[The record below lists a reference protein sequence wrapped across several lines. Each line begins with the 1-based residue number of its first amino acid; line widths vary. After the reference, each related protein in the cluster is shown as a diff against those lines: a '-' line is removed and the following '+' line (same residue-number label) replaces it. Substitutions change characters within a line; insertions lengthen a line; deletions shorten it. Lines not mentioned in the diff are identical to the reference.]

1 LIRTAIARRDITP
14 AESIP
19 LFGYGDRTHDS
30 TGVHDPLSLYAWWIE
45 PAQGAPFA
53 WVVLDLCVLG
63 LESART
69 LAREAAARAGLREL
83 SQDRLLLSTTHTH
96 SGPDT
101 LQIVSDERPWARRY
115 HELLVGRIADA
126 LVEAHTRAVPCTLEV
141 RTAAGSLGVN
151 RRDPKKPVDTRIV
164 MLSLRD
170 EAARL
175 RGIVLHYSCHL
186 TVLGVDN
193 YLVSADWA
201 GPVRSSLE
209 KELGVPVAY
218 LQGAEGNVDPHTRG
232 FLDMADPD
240 QARGSSFEVMAGLAD
255 GVASSVRM
263 GLQSAPVHVLSSAR
277 LDAWDQE
284 LPLRYG
290 ALSPRAV
297 REHIDAW
304 KAEFAQFLGIPAAE
318 VPEGRIINALVK
330 ERIRSLDLSPAEIRG
345 QVASQF
351 AYGNFLVTYAGT
363 KRGVGAGDSA
373 ESAVVQ
379 PSRGTVR
386 LPCRLLDL
394 GSLCIL
400 CAPPE
405 ILVEAA
411 FDLQRR
417 LAPRIALVSG
427 MVGGWLGYLPH
438 GLNFEEPEAGERYET
453 VSTVFA
459 PAACA
464 VLLES
469 AEQAA
474 RAGADGRGQEPRP

>member
-1 LIRTAIARRDITP
+1 
-14 AESIP
+14 
-19 LFGYGDRTHDS
+19 
-30 TGVHDPLSLYAWWIE
+30 
-45 PAQGAPFA
+45 
-53 WVVLDLCVLG
+53 VLDLCVLG
-63 LESART
+63 LQSAGA

-83 SQDRLLLSTTHTH
+83 PPDRLLLSTTHTH

-101 LQIVSDERPWARRY
+101 LEIAANGQPWARSYR
-115 HELLVGRIADA
+115 ELLLQAIADA
-126 LVEAHTRAVPCTLEV
+126 LVEARARAVPCTLEV
-141 RTAAGSLGVN
+141 RTAEGSLGVN
-151 RRDPKKPVDTRIV
+151 RRNPAMPVDPRIV
-164 MLSLRD
+164 VLSLRD

-186 TVLGVDN
+186 TVLGVDS

-240 QARGSSFEVMAGLAD
+240 QARGSSFEVMAALAD
-255 GVASSVRM
+255 GVAGAVRA
-263 GLQSAPVHVLSSAR
+263 GLQAAPVDVLGTAR
-277 LDAWDQE
+277 LDTWSQE

-297 REHIDAW
+297 RERIEAW
-304 KAEFAQFLGIPAAE
+304 KAQFAQFLGIPTAE

-330 ERIRSLDLSPAEIRG
+330 ERSRSLELSPAEIRR

-351 AYGNFLVTYAGT
+351 AYGNFLVTYAGGG
-363 KRGVGAGDSA
+363 KGAGTGGEA
-373 ESAVVQ
+373 AVID
-379 PSRGTVR
+379 PGRGIAR
-386 LPCRLLDL
+386 LPCRLLDF
-394 GSLCIL
+394 GGLCIL

-438 GLNFEEPEAGERYET
+438 GLNFEEPETEERYET

-459 PAACA
+459 PSACA
-464 VLLES
+464 ALLD
-469 AEQAA
+469 AGAA
-474 RAGADGRGQEPRP
+474 RAGAAGRGQGPLP

>member
-1 LIRTAIARRDITP
+1 MIATAIAHRDITP
-14 AESIP
+14 AGSVP

-30 TGVHDPLSLYAWWIE
+30 AGVHDPLSLYAWWVQHGEE
-45 PAQGAPFA
+45 PPFA

-63 LESART
+63 LESARE
-69 LAREAAARAGLREL
+69 LAREAVSRAGIHGLAA
-83 SQDRLLLSTTHTH
+83 DRLLLSTTHTH

-101 LQIVSDERPWARRY
+101 LEIVTDQRPWARSY
-115 HELLVGRIADA
+115 HERLVQAIADA

-141 RTAAGSLGVN
+141 RTASGSLGVN
-151 RRDPKKPVDTRIV
+151 RRDPEKPVDTRIV
-164 MLSLRD
+164 VLSLRD
-170 EAARL
+170 EAGRL
-175 RGIVLHYSCHL
+175 RGITFHYSCHL

-240 QARGSSFEVMAGLAD
+240 QARGSSFEVMAGLAA
-255 GVASSVRM
+255 GVASCVRA
-263 GLQSAPVHVLSSAR
+263 GLQSSPLHVLSSAR

-297 REHIDAW
+297 RGRIDAW
-304 KAEFAQFLGIPAAE
+304 KAEFAQFLAIPAAD
-318 VPEGRIINALVK
+318 VPEDRIINALVK
-330 ERIRSLDLSPAEIRG
+330 ERSRTLDLSPADIRR

-351 AYGNFLVTYAGT
+351 AYGNFLVTYAG
-363 KRGVGAGDSA
+363 GAGA
-373 ESAVVQ
+373 GGGAAVVE
-379 PSRGTVR
+379 PSRGLAR
-386 LPCRLLDL
+386 LPCRLLDF

-417 LAPRIALVSG
+417 LAPRMALVSG

-459 PAACA
+459 PSACA
-464 VLLES
+464 ALLETG
-469 AEQAA
+469 AA
-474 RAGADGRGQEPRP
+474 RAGRSGRGQDPLP